1 MQWENLRLIV
11 LIVETGLKSEGPF
24 KYNPTPFSEVFYLS
38 HLLRFEK
45 SRYLYDI
52 YIMLIYTTIIY
63 L

>member
-24 KYNPTPFSEVFYLS
+24 KYNPTPFSEIFYLS

-45 SRYLYDI
+45 S
-52 YIMLIYTTIIY
+52 
-63 L
+63 